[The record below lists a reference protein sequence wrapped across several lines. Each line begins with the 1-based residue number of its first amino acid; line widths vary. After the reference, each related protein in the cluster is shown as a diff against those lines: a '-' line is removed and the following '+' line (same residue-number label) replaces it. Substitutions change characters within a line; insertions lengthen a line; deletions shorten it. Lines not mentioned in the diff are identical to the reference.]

1 MKRVKKLFKN
11 KPHIV
16 LSIPAILCA
25 ITFCTNLYSALTDG
39 KIDANELS
47 NLLATADGFE
57 TVVLFFVM
65 VALRNKKP

>member
-1 MKRVKKLFKN
+1 MKCLKEFLKN

-16 LSIPAILCA
+16 LSVPAILCF

-47 NLLATADGFE
+47 TLLGTADGFE
-57 TVVLFFVM
+57 TVVLFIVM